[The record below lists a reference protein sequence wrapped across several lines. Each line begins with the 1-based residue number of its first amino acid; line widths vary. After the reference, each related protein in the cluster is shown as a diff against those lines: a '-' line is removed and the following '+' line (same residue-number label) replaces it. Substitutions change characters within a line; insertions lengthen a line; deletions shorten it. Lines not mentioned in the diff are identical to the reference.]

1 MKKMIFLILLTAL
14 TFSFAQNNAAA
25 IKLGFFSP
33 SAVDGTGFIIGYEGG
48 KHIDEALDVCWSV
61 DWFSK
66 EWEDKDA
73 EKNTETNIPG
83 LEGDTYKEI
92 SNTSIN
98 DIPIMFSITA
108 KFPINNKTKWFLT
121 GGLGAE
127 ILLASYHSYDNTIEG
142 EETDKITD
150 KYKVAVD
157 WNWRAGAGVLYNLG
171 QRSEL
176 FGECT
181 FHYSIPSYTFEENGV
196 EFKREYDMKGI
207 LGRVG
212 VRYYF

>member
-1 MKKMIFLILLTAL
+1 MKKIVFLLLLTTL
-14 TFSFAQNNAAA
+14 TYSFSQSNAAA
-25 IKLGFFSP
+25 IKIGFFSP

-73 EKNTETNIPG
+73 KEVAQQIPG
-83 LEGDTYKEI
+83 LEPSEHTKLSE
-92 SNTSIN
+92 TSIN
-98 DIPIMFSITA
+98 DFPVMFSITA
-108 KFPINNKTKWFLT
+108 KFPINQKTKWFLT

-127 ILLASYHSYDNTIEG
+127 ILIATYNVYVGEIE
-142 EETDKITD
+142 EEVE
-150 KYKVAVD
+150 VAVD
-157 WNWRAGAGVLYNLG
+157 WNWRAGLGVLYNLG
-171 QRSEL
+171 QSSEL

-181 FHYSIPSYTFEENGV
+181 FHYSLPSYSYDQNDLEIE
-196 EFKREYDMKGI
+196 REYDMKGI

>member
-1 MKKMIFLILLTAL
+1 MKKMILVFLLATLTV
-14 TFSFAQNNAAA
+14 SFAQSNAAA

-73 EKNTETNIPG
+73 EGNAENNIPG
-83 LEGDTYKEI
+83 LNGDTYKAI

-98 DIPIMFSITA
+98 DIPVMFSITA

-127 ILLASYHSYDNTIEG
+127 ILLASYHSYDETIG
-142 EETDKITD
+142 GVEEDKVTDE
-150 KYKVAVD
+150 YEVAVD

-176 FGECT
+176 FGEVT
-181 FHYSIPSYTFEENGV
+181 FHYSLPSFSYDVNDIPYE
-196 EFKREYDMKGI
+196 REYDMKGI